1 MISKF
6 SKVVFENIEHRVLL
20 IDTPGFGDNEPKF
33 NANIKDE
40 FINALENITYVDSIL
55 IVVNERVRDNFK
67 ELAELL

>member
-20 IDTPGFGDNEPKF
+20 IDTPGFGDKESKF

-40 FINALENITYVDSIL
+40 FINAL
-55 IVVNERVRDNFK
+55 
-67 ELAELL
+67 